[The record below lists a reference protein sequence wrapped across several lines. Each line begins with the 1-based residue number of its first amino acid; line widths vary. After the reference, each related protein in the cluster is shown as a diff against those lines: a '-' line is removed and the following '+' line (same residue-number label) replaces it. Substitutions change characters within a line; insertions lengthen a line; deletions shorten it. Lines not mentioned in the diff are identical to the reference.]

1 MLMLGNRRELQIRST
16 DGKMIKLSVDLKK
29 DNNDCSIDSNL

>member
-1 MLMLGNRRELQIRST
+1 MLGNRRELQIRST